1 MIKIMSQDLLKL
13 SMSKYIKNIVLTA
26 RPLNVFISIATTAL
40 AANMLDLN
48 NNYLLIR
55 MMIVVATSVF
65 IANALND
72 MFDHKV
78 DTINRPNRPLASGA
92 ISLKTLA
99 VAITALFIVNLIV
112 LTSLNVMAFYFCLCL
127 IYPMIVLYTPLFKP
141 TPITGNAVISSILG
155 FVFLFVDICINQA
168 ISNMLPPFILA
179 FMLTMIREVVKD
191 MQDLDGDKKMNL
203 NTLPRVV
210 GIEKTI
216 YIVKILSLVLF
227 ASGLFLWSVLELSVY
242 YLVTFT
248 LLIVLPVGY
257 TAMKINK
264 GLSFSS
270 AADVLKICTAAGLV
284 VVYFM
289 KL

>member
-1 MIKIMSQDLLKL
+1 
-13 SMSKYIKNIVLTA
+13 MSKYIKNIVLTS
-26 RPLNVFISIATTAL
+26 RPLNVFISIATTVL
-40 AANMLDLN
+40 AANILDLN
-48 NNYLLIR
+48 NNNLLIR
-55 MMIVVATSVF
+55 MIVVVSTSVF

-72 MFDHKV
+72 IFDHKV
-78 DTINRPNRPLASGA
+78 DTINRPNRPIASGA
-92 ISLKTLA
+92 ISLNTLA

-112 LTSLNVMAFYFCLCL
+112 LTSLNLMAFYFCLCL

-141 TPITGNAVISSILG
+141 TPLTGNAVISSILG
-155 FVFLFVDICINQA
+155 FVFLFVDICMNQT

-216 YIVKILSLVLF
+216 YIVKMLSLILF
-227 ASGLFLWSVLELSVY
+227 ASGLFLWNMLDLSTY
-242 YLVTFT
+242 YLISFT
-248 LLIVLPVGY
+248 MLIILPVGY

-264 GLSFSS
+264 GLSFS
-270 AADVLKICTAAGLV
+270 AAANVLKICTAAGLI

>member
-1 MIKIMSQDLLKL
+1 
-13 SMSKYIKNIVLTA
+13 MSKYIKNIVLIS
-26 RPLNVFISIATTAL
+26 RPLNVFISIATTVL
-40 AANMLDLN
+40 AANILDLN
-48 NNYLLIR
+48 NNNLLIR
-55 MMIVVATSVF
+55 MIVVVATSVF

-72 MFDHKV
+72 IFDHKV
-78 DTINRPNRPLASGA
+78 DTINRPNRPIASGA
-92 ISLKTLA
+92 ISLNTLA

-112 LTSLNVMAFYFCLCL
+112 LTSLNLMAFYFCLCL

-141 TPITGNAVISSILG
+141 TPLTGNAVISSILG
-155 FVFLFVDICINQA
+155 FVFLFVDICINQT

-216 YIVKILSLVLF
+216 YIVKMLSLVLF
-227 ASGLFLWSVLELSVY
+227 VIGLFLWNMLDLSTY
-242 YLVTFT
+242 YLVSFT
-248 LLIVLPVGY
+248 MLIILPVGY

-264 GLSFSS
+264 GLSFS
-270 AADVLKICTAAGLV
+270 AASNVLKICTAAGLI

>member
-1 MIKIMSQDLLKL
+1 
-13 SMSKYIKNIVLTA
+13 MSKYIKNIVLTS
-26 RPLNVFISIATTAL
+26 RPLNVFISIATTVL
-40 AANMLDLN
+40 AANILDLN
-48 NNYLLIR
+48 NNNLLIR
-55 MMIVVATSVF
+55 MIVVVATSVF

-72 MFDHKV
+72 IFDHKV
-78 DTINRPNRPLASGA
+78 DTINRPNRPIASGA
-92 ISLKTLA
+92 ISLNTLA

-112 LTSLNVMAFYFCLCL
+112 LTSLNLMAFYFCLCL

-141 TPITGNAVISSILG
+141 TPLTGNAVISSILG
-155 FVFLFVDICINQA
+155 FVFLFVDICMNQT

-216 YIVKILSLVLF
+216 YIVKMLSLILF
-227 ASGLFLWSVLELSVY
+227 VSGIFLWNMLDLSTY
-242 YLVTFT
+242 YLISFT
-248 LLIVLPVGY
+248 MLIILPVGY

-264 GLSFSS
+264 GLSFS
-270 AADVLKICTAAGLV
+270 AAANVLKICTAAGLI

>member
-1 MIKIMSQDLLKL
+1 MSQDLLKL
-13 SMSKYIKNIVLTA
+13 SMSKYIKNIVLIS
-26 RPLNVFISIATTAL
+26 RPLNVFISIATTVL
-40 AANMLDLN
+40 AANILDLN
-48 NNYLLIR
+48 NNNLLIR
-55 MMIVVATSVF
+55 MIVVVATSVF

-72 MFDHKV
+72 IFDHKV
-78 DTINRPNRPLASGA
+78 DTINRPNRPIASGA
-92 ISLKTLA
+92 ISLNTLA

-112 LTSLNVMAFYFCLCL
+112 LTSLNLMAFYFCLCL

-141 TPITGNAVISSILG
+141 TPLTGNAVISSILG
-155 FVFLFVDICINQA
+155 FVFLFVDICINQT

-216 YIVKILSLVLF
+216 YIVKMLSLVLF
-227 ASGLFLWSVLELSVY
+227 VIGLFLWNMLDLSTY
-242 YLVTFT
+242 YLVSFT
-248 LLIVLPVGY
+248 MLIILPVGY

-264 GLSFSS
+264 GLSFS
-270 AADVLKICTAAGLV
+270 AASNVLKICTAAGLI

>member
-1 MIKIMSQDLLKL
+1 
-13 SMSKYIKNIVLTA
+13 MSKYIKNIVLTS
-26 RPLNVFISIATTAL
+26 RPLNVFISIATTVL
-40 AANMLDLN
+40 AANILDLN
-48 NNYLLIR
+48 NNNLLIR
-55 MMIVVATSVF
+55 MIVVVATSVF

-72 MFDHKV
+72 IFDHKV
-78 DTINRPNRPLASGA
+78 DTINRPNRPIASGA
-92 ISLKTLA
+92 ISLNTLA

-112 LTSLNVMAFYFCLCL
+112 LTSLNLMAFYFCLCL

-141 TPITGNAVISSILG
+141 TPLTGNAVISSILG
-155 FVFLFVDICINQA
+155 FVFLFVDICMNQT

-216 YIVKILSLVLF
+216 YIVKMLSLILF
-227 ASGLFLWSVLELSVY
+227 ASGLFLWNMLDLSTY
-242 YLVTFT
+242 YLISFT
-248 LLIVLPVGY
+248 MLIILPVGY

-264 GLSFSS
+264 GLSFS
-270 AADVLKICTAAGLV
+270 AAANVLKICTAAGLI